1 MKSSTT
7 TAVYQVKIE
16 NLRTTFKYLCTCT
29 VKTYV
34 DFYTKCYVL
43 LVATGISR
51 VLGCFKSRYYSCVQ
65 VKNDHVQALVPER
78 PINVSDSITVDF
90 SPTLFDPPLQGVWI
104 KYLLQWGL
112 CARQSIAVDN
122 V

>member
-1 MKSSTT
+1 M
-7 TAVYQVKIE
+7 
-16 NLRTTFKYLCTCT
+16 CT

-34 DFYTKCYVL
+34 DFVL

-65 VKNDHVQALVPER
+65 IKNDHVQALVPER

-90 SPTLFDPPLQGVWI
+90 SPTL
-104 KYLLQWGL
+104 Y
-112 CARQSIAVDN
+112 C
-122 V
+122 